1 MSGEAIEDIFIK
13 LKAKWK
19 YVGILHII
27 YKNPLMQR
35 KTTDHKKYLN
45 IQDTQIIEN
54 QINKVFSILANLAF
68 SDLIDQNRST
78 VIAYI

>member
-1 MSGEAIEDIFIK
+1 MEDILTK

-19 YVGILHII
+19 KAGILHII
-27 YKNPLMQR
+27 YKNPLIQR
-35 KTTDHKKYLN
+35 KTNDYPKKYLN

-68 SDLIDQNRST
+68 SDLIDQKRST

>member
-35 KTTDHKKYLN
+35 KTTDYKKN
-45 IQDTQIIEN
+45 ILIS
-54 QINKVFSILANLAF
+54 KILK
-68 SDLIDQNRST
+68 
-78 VIAYI
+78 

>member
-27 YKNPLMQR
+27 YKNYKNPLMQR
-35 KTTDHKKYLN
+35 KTTDYKK
-45 IQDTQIIEN
+45 I
-54 QINKVFSILANLAF
+54 S
-68 SDLIDQNRST
+68 
-78 VIAYI
+78 

>member
-13 LKAKWK
+13 LKVNGK

-35 KTTDHKKYLN
+35 KTTDYKK
-45 IQDTQIIEN
+45 I
-54 QINKVFSILANLAF
+54 S
-68 SDLIDQNRST
+68 
-78 VIAYI
+78 

>member
-1 MSGEAIEDIFIK
+1 MEDIFIK

-19 YVGILHII
+19 YVGIIHII
-27 YKNPLMQR
+27 YKNPLIQM
-35 KTTDHKKYLN
+35 KTNDYPKKYLN

-68 SDLIDQNRST
+68 SYLIDQKRST

>member
-1 MSGEAIEDIFIK
+1 MEDIFIK

-35 KTTDHKKYLN
+35 KTTDYKK
-45 IQDTQIIEN
+45 I
-54 QINKVFSILANLAF
+54 S
-68 SDLIDQNRST
+68 
-78 VIAYI
+78 

>member
-35 KTTDHKKYLN
+35 KTTDYKKYLN